1 MLAQSLPPDLEKR
14 IEQVA
19 SVVHGRT
26 GDEISVALHD
36 NDYDPDRAVAAL
48 LDEDG
53 GNVTVS
59 GCGVWGRSS
68 QQHTVQIGIV
78 CTVLYLFVWK
88 ATGNKFVPIVCCAVQ
103 NEWTTTQRKGKRR
116 PAEGSSEQQPA
127 VAPHPLAD
135 HRPPRRGP
143 RPGRGR
149 GRAWQFRG
157 CVCCLSVTVR
167 KSLCHSL

>member
-48 LDEDG
+48 LDEDS

-59 GCGVWGRSS
+59 GCGVCGGAATSN
-68 QQHTVQIGIV
+68 T
-78 CTVLYLFVWK
+78 LYRLALFVLFCICLCVK
-88 ATGNKFVPIVCCAVQ
+88 Q
-103 NEWTTTQRKGKRR
+103 
-116 PAEGSSEQQPA
+116 
-127 VAPHPLAD
+127 LA
-135 HRPPRRGP
+135 
-143 RPGRGR
+143 
-149 GRAWQFRG
+149 AN
-157 CVCCLSVTVR
+157 LY
-167 KSLCHSL
+167 